1 MEQHSDTFYFKW
13 ESFWAFLQGTIV
25 LWLSNINWVNF
36 SDDAQ
41 TLFKPLLLFVS
52 LLVGIQTLIKNG
64 KKNSSSES
72 K

>member
-1 MEQHSDTFYFKW
+1 MEQHSDTFHFNW
-13 ESFWAFLQGTIV
+13 ESFFSFLQGTIV

-36 SDDAQ
+36 SDNAQ

-52 LLVGIQTLIKNG
+52 LLVGIQTLYKNG
-64 KKNSSSES
+64 KKGSSEG